1 MSFTVERGSEFS
13 WIKDEVRG
21 GLLPALSFGPF
32 TVGDCDAI
40 EEGPLLDD
48 VWRLDFPRQDLPD
61 VELRDY
67 YPFGAPTS
75 NELSLNERRYWADWL
90 PRVD

>member
-40 EEGPLLDD
+40 EKGSLLD

-90 PRVD
+90 LRVD